1 MNLINQSEDYL
12 DDWYE
17 LKSFTDARIAL
28 GSTGVSVPMKSA
40 LALRLAHAHAKDA
53 VYSSLKS
60 AQIQR
65 TLRSVNLSGHEVQSQ
80 AETREIYLQR
90 PDLGRKLNQESV
102 EILQKLPSASY
113 DLVIV
118 IADGLSAEAVNSSG
132 VELTQLLVAQAE
144 ERGYRVG
151 PIVLA
156 NQARVAIADEIGYLL
171 RAKLT
176 LILIGER
183 PGLSSFDS
191 VGAYMT
197 YNPAPGTTDERRNCI
212 SNIRPAGLPVKSAA
226 QKTMYLIDK
235 AFQLQLSGVAL
246 KDDDEGTTR
255 AVQS

>member
-1 MNLINQSEDYL
+1 MNLITKSDDYL

-60 AQIQR
+60 EQIQKTLR
-65 TLRSVNLSGHEVQSQ
+65 TLALPQQEVHSQ
-80 AETREIYLQR
+80 AENREIYLQR
-90 PDLGRKLNQESV
+90 PDLGRKLDQESV
-102 EILQKLPSASY
+102 ETLQKLPSAIN
-113 DLVIV
+113 DIVII
-118 IADGLSAEAVNSSG
+118 IADGLSAEAVNTSG
-132 VELTQLLVAQAE
+132 VELTEQLISSAKQQ
-144 ERGYRVG
+144 GYRIG
-151 PIVLA
+151 PVVLA
-156 NQARVAIADEIGYLL
+156 HQARVAIADEIGYLL

-191 VGAYMT
+191 VGAYLT
-197 YNPAPGTTDERRNCI
+197 YYPLPGNTDEKRNCI
-212 SNIRPAGLPVKSAA
+212 SNIRPAGLPVNQATAKI
-226 QKTMYLIDK
+226 MYLINK

-246 KDDDEGTTR
+246 KDNDGLLT
-255 AVQS
+255 

>member
-1 MNLINQSEDYL
+1 MNLITKSDDYL

-53 VYSSLKS
+53 VYSSLNGR
-60 AQIQR
+60 QIQK
-65 TLRSVNLSGHEVQSQ
+65 TLRNLDLSEQVVHSQ
-80 AETREIYLQR
+80 AENREIYLQR

-102 EILQKLPSASY
+102 EILQKLPSATY
-113 DLVIV
+113 DIVIV
-118 IADGLSAEAVNSSG
+118 IADGLSAEAVNTSG
-132 VELTQLLVAQAE
+132 VELTQLLVSSAKEQ
-144 ERGYRVG
+144 GYRVG
-151 PIVLA
+151 PVVLA

-171 RAKLT
+171 RSKLT

-197 YNPAPGTTDERRNCI
+197 YNPLPGNTDERRNCI
-212 SNIRPAGLPVKSAA
+212 SNIRPAGLPVKPAA
-226 QKTMYLIDK
+226 QKIMYLINK

-246 KDDDEGTTR
+246 KDNDGLLT
-255 AVQS
+255 

>member
-1 MNLINQSEDYL
+1 MNLITKSDDYL

-53 VYSSLKS
+53 VYSLLKS
-60 AQIQR
+60 TQIQR
-65 TLRSVNLSGHEVQSQ
+65 TLRNLNLDEQVVHSQ
-80 AETREIYLQR
+80 AENREIYLQR
-90 PDLGRKLNQESV
+90 PDLGRKLAQDSV
-102 EILQKLPSASY
+102 EILQKLPSAMY
-113 DLVIV
+113 DIVII
-118 IADGLSAEAVNSSG
+118 IADGLSAEAVNTSG
-132 VELTQLLVAQAE
+132 VELTQLLVSSAREQ
-144 ERGYRVG
+144 GYRIG

-197 YNPAPGTTDERRNCI
+197 YNPFPGNTDERRNCI
-212 SNIRPAGLPVKSAA
+212 SNIRPAGLPVQPAA
-226 QKTMYLIDK
+226 QKIMYLINK

-246 KDDDEGTTR
+246 KDDDGLLT
-255 AVQS
+255 